1 MQTAHEVGM
10 FPTMYIRSYWLIKGI
25 NGKLELYF
33 LYPVNNRKH
42 PSKHLASCST
52 SPIETL

>member
-42 PSKHLASCST
+42 PSKHLAVQHHQ
-52 SPIETL
+52 